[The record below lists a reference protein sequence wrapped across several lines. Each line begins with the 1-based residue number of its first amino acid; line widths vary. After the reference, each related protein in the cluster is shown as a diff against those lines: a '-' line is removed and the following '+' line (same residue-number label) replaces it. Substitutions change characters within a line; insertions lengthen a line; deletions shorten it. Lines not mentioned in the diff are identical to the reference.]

1 MYSRY
6 IKRILDVIFSLFLF
20 FLLLPIEVI
29 LILIGTFLFKGKPF
43 FIQERPGKIDKKSE
57 KEKIFKYIKLK
68 TMKDIRGED
77 GKLLPDEER
86 MCRYGTFIRS
96 TSLDEIFSLI
106 NVFKGEMSF
115 VGPRP
120 LLVKYL
126 PLYTEEQRQ
135 RHSVRPGIT
144 GLAQISGRNAISF
157 EKRFELDL
165 QYISDI
171 TFLKDLTI
179 VFKTINTVVSK
190 KGVHSKNSVTM
201 EEFTGKTRC
210 S

>member
-1 MYSRY
+1 
-6 IKRILDVIFSLFLF
+6 
-20 FLLLPIEVI
+20 
-29 LILIGTFLFKGKPF
+29 
-43 FIQERPGKIDKKSE
+43 
-57 KEKIFKYIKLK
+57 
-68 TMKDIRGED
+68 
-77 GKLLPDEER
+77 
-86 MCRYGTFIRS
+86 
-96 TSLDEIFSLI
+96 
-106 NVFKGEMSF
+106 MSF

-179 VFKTINTVVSK
+179 VFKTIN
-190 KGVHSKNSVTM
+190 
-201 EEFTGKTRC
+201 
-210 S
+210 